1 MAYAVAEV
9 EKKDLK
15 QILEDDLLSR
25 QSITVKDGRAFG
37 AGKSKDKSK
46 SKEKDKDVSYVL
58 IEGNESIFKCLK
70 DMKIKLLK
78 DKEAEKVREKIKK
91 EDDEAASG
99 LGFIFGS

>member
-15 QILEDDLLSR
+15 QILGDDLLSR

-37 AGKSKDKSK
+37 AGKSKDK

-70 DMKIKLLK
+70 DMKVKLLK
-78 DKEAEKVREKIKK
+78 DKKAEKVREKIKK

-99 LGFIFGS
+99 LGFIFSE

>member
-9 EKKDLK
+9 EKKDLN
-15 QILEDDLLSR
+15 QILENDLLSR

-37 AGKSKDKSK
+37 AGK

-70 DMKIKLLK
+70 GMKVKLLK

-99 LGFIFGS
+99 LGFIFSE